1 MRTGA
6 LKARRLVQLV
16 VQRRR
21 VQRHYQAT
29 GDGGNPL
36 ELHDSLDE
44 KEEDGWINLH
54 PRSSPQPAAAT
65 MTVFARF
72 NGKTIAVQAS
82 RSETIRSLMSK
93 VDARLGPLH
102 GHQPGRWLCRG
113 GTPLVVGR
121 TLEDF
126 NIQRED
132 TIDVMLPLKGGFAN
146 WSSDEARLR
155 HEAWQNANYLALQ
168 LTLVG
173 VASVAF
179 FGVFTGTPAVC
190 GALVVVIVLITFA
203 S

>member
-132 TIDVMLPLKGGFAN
+132 TIDVMLPLKGGDA
-146 WSSDEARLR
+146 WSRQKRAERFEKERIDM
-155 HEAWQNANYLALQ
+155 
-168 LTLVG
+168 LTLIG
-173 VASVAF
+173 LAGVAF
-179 FGVFTGTPAVC
+179 FGVFTGTSPVC
-190 GALVVVIVLITFA
+190 CALVVVIVLIKFA